1 MRSSENIE
9 KLIKNI
15 EIDTN
20 ANMDET
26 VLNDVLGAFEK
37 SKSIKTNVTQ
47 PNVWR
52 IIMKSRMTKL
62 AAVAAVVLLFSL
74 FSINILIK
82 RFDIEHVVTKIDT
95 SPRYILINSQNNY
108 LNQKEIMPCNI
119 LPVLPSQF

>member
-52 IIMKSRMTKL
+52 LIMKSRMIKL

>member
-15 EIDTN
+15 EIGTN

>member
-15 EIDTN
+15 EIGTN

-52 IIMKSRMTKL
+52 LIMKSRMTKL
-62 AAVAAVVLLFSL
+62 TAAAAVVLLFSL